1 MEARCSCKRII
12 EKFKALPAVIG
23 SLCCREW
30 SGQKCEGGL
39 AQIEAE
45 SCARLRVGDSYQPIF
60 KYATCFFKKG
70 CKGKK
75 RIDEPIFS
83 QTTVESVRVDGS
95 EIFLAKPHDAVV
107 Y

>member
-1 MEARCSCKRII
+1 MKARCSCKRII

-23 SLCCREW
+23 SLYCREW

-39 AQIEAE
+39 AQ
-45 SCARLRVGDSYQPIF
+45 LRVGDSYQPIF
-60 KYATCFFKKG
+60 KYAICFFKKG

-95 EIFLAKPHDAVV
+95 EIFLAKPHGAVV